1 MTGGRKMKRNKNL
14 FVFIVVMITAFVLSA
29 CSAQNSIG
37 DVFFQ
42 NVLVHPFASA
52 IHSIANLFNGSFGL
66 SIILITL
73 IIRLILLP
81 LMLTQYKNQQHMK
94 EKMDLL
100 KPEMDAIQKK
110 IKAAK
115 DQKEQQKL
123 QQEMFGLYK
132 KHGVNPLSIGCLPM
146 LIQMP
151 ILMGFYYAIRGSE
164 EIATHSFLWFSLGQ
178 PDIWITAIA
187 GIVYYVQF
195 KVSMSNMPTQNQ
207 SQMKIMG
214 LLSPLM
220 IVMFSLNAPA
230 ALPLYWAVGGTFLIF
245 QSILGKKL
253 YKPKSSKAVKAESV

>member
-1 MTGGRKMKRNKNL
+1 MKRTKNL
-14 FVFIVVMITAFVLSA
+14 FVIIVVMISAFVLSA
-29 CSAQNSIG
+29 CSAQNSNG
-37 DVFFQ
+37 DGFFQ
-42 NVLVHPFASA
+42 NVLVQPFGSA

-81 LMLTQYKNQQHMK
+81 LMLKQYKNQQHMK

-100 KPEMDAIQKK
+100 KPEMDDIQKK
-110 IKAAK
+110 IKAEK
-115 DQKEQQKL
+115 DQKKQLEL

-207 SQMKIMG
+207 SHMKIMG
-214 LLSPLM
+214 LMSPLM

-230 ALPLYWAVGGTFLIF
+230 ALPLYWAVGGTFLIL
-245 QSILGKKL
+245 QSMLGKKL
-253 YKPKSSKAVKAESV
+253 YQPKPSKAVKAENV

>member
-1 MTGGRKMKRNKNL
+1 MKRIKNL
-14 FVFIVVMITAFVLSA
+14 FVIIVVMISAFVLSA
-29 CSAQNSIG
+29 CSAQNSNG
-37 DVFFQ
+37 DGFFQ
-42 NVLVHPFASA
+42 NVLVQPFGSA

-81 LMLTQYKNQQHMK
+81 LMLKQYKNQQHMK

-100 KPEMDAIQKK
+100 KPEMDDIQKK
-110 IKAAK
+110 IKAEK
-115 DQKEQQKL
+115 DQKKQLEL

-132 KHGVNPLSIGCLPM
+132 KHGINPLSIGCLPM

-207 SQMKIMG
+207 SHMKIMG
-214 LLSPLM
+214 LMSPLM

-230 ALPLYWAVGGTFLIF
+230 ALPLYWAVGGTFLIL
-245 QSILGKKL
+245 QSMLGKKL
-253 YKPKSSKAVKAESV
+253 YQPKPSKAVKAENV

>member
-1 MTGGRKMKRNKNL
+1 MKRNKSL
-14 FVFIVVMITAFVLSA
+14 FVIILVMISAFVLSA
-29 CSAQNSIG
+29 CSAQNSNG
-37 DVFFQ
+37 DGFFQ
-42 NVLVHPFASA
+42 NVFVHPFGSA
-52 IHSIANLFNGSFGL
+52 IHSIATLFNGSFGL
-66 SIILITL
+66 AIILITL

-81 LMLTQYKNQQHMK
+81 LMLKQYKNQQHMK

-100 KPEMDAIQKK
+100 KPEMDDIQKK
-110 IKAAK
+110 MKAAK
-115 DQKEQQKL
+115 DQKKQLEL
-123 QQEMFGLYK
+123 RQEMVGLYK

-195 KVSMSNMPTQNQ
+195 KVSMSNMPAQNQ
-207 SQMKIMG
+207 SQMKMMG
-214 LLSPLM
+214 LISPLM

-245 QSILGKKL
+245 QSMLGKKL
-253 YKPKSSKAVKAESV
+253 YKPKPSKAVKSVKSENV

>member
-1 MTGGRKMKRNKNL
+1 MKRNKNL
-14 FVFIVVMITAFVLSA
+14 IVIIVVMISAFVLSA

-37 DVFFQ
+37 DGFFQ
-42 NVLVHPFASA
+42 NVFVHPFGSA

-81 LMLTQYKNQQHMK
+81 LMLKQYKNQQYMK

-100 KPEMDAIQKK
+100 KPEMDEIQKK

-115 DQKEQQKL
+115 DQKKQQEL

-195 KVSMSNMPTQNQ
+195 KVSISNMPTQNQ

-214 LLSPLM
+214 LISPLM

-245 QSILGKKL
+245 QSLLGKKI
-253 YKPKSSKAVKAESV
+253 YQPKPSKAVKTENL

>member
-1 MTGGRKMKRNKNL
+1 MKRTKNL
-14 FVFIVVMITAFVLSA
+14 FVMIVVMISAFVLSA
-29 CSAQNSIG
+29 CSAQNSNG
-37 DVFFQ
+37 DGFFQ
-42 NVLVHPFASA
+42 NVFVHPFGSA

-81 LMLTQYKNQQHMK
+81 LMLKQYKNQQQMK

-100 KPEMDAIQKK
+100 KPEMDDIQKK

-115 DQKEQQKL
+115 DQKKQLEL
-123 QQEMFGLYK
+123 QQEMVGLYK

-214 LLSPLM
+214 LISPLM

-230 ALPLYWAVGGTFLIF
+230 ALPLYWAVGGIFLIF
-245 QSILGKKL
+245 QSMLGKRL
-253 YKPKSSKAVKAESV
+253 YKPKPSNAVKSETV

>member
-1 MTGGRKMKRNKNL
+1 
-14 FVFIVVMITAFVLSA
+14 
-29 CSAQNSIG
+29 
-37 DVFFQ
+37 
-42 NVLVHPFASA
+42 
-52 IHSIANLFNGSFGL
+52 
-66 SIILITL
+66 
-73 IIRLILLP
+73 
-81 LMLTQYKNQQHMK
+81 MK

-100 KPEMDAIQKK
+100 KPEMDDIQKK
-110 IKAAK
+110 MKAAK
-115 DQKEQQKL
+115 DQKKQLEL
-123 QQEMFGLYK
+123 RQEMVGLYK

-195 KVSMSNMPTQNQ
+195 KVSMSNMPAQNQ
-207 SQMKIMG
+207 SQMKMMG
-214 LLSPLM
+214 LISPLM

-245 QSILGKKL
+245 QSMLGKKL
-253 YKPKSSKAVKAESV
+253 YKPKPSKAVKSVKSENV